1 MIPKSKFFNTLIA
14 LFVFNTIAF
23 SQIADKSTYLNSV
36 KYELQKTWPNN
47 KTMNLVFHGHSVPS
61 GYFATP
67 NVNTLE
73 AYPYTSLVNLKG
85 MYPYAVLNTIT
96 TSIGGEQ
103 AEKGQLRFASE
114 VLCMRPDVL
123 FIDYAIN
130 DRGIGLERAR
140 AAWVKMIEAAIA
152 YGCKV
157 MLLTPTP
164 ISSESLTDSQ
174 NPLALH
180 AQQIRDL
187 AAEYHVGL
195 VDSYLAFQELNA
207 AGVNLS
213 TYYAQSNHVNGKGHK
228 VVADKI
234 KEWFTISQTTSVDVH
249 FDFENNN
256 DIETTDKL
264 SSVKGTFSG
273 TSVVVDSER
282 GKVLSLP
289 TAQSYMKIN
298 TNPLNNSEFSISFWI
313 KIPEEVSWKNIF
325 YFTEASGKHLIGMT
339 KEDWFPLKQFCF
351 YNKSI
356 AGIAGTGSKLDI
368 NTWQHIVLTSSSGIS
383 NIYLNGVKKTT
394 QNILALNGLT
404 FTDFYIGTPDN
415 TSAISFVDDVII
427 KKVKLSDSEVLDLYN
442 NQKNTVSALN
452 KAMKSNV
459 KVYPN
464 PVKKNEKFN
473 IELPNSMLNTDVNY
487 SIYNSDGKLILQ
499 NKINTLNSYIFSHKF
514 KNTGIYFVNFSNK
527 TFTDTLKI
535 SVI

>member
-1 MIPKSKFFNTLIA
+1 MITKSKLLNTVIV
-14 LFVFNTIAF
+14 LFVFNSILF
-23 SQIADKSTYLNSV
+23 SQIADKATYLNNI

-73 AYPYTSLVNLKG
+73 AYPYTTLVNIKG

-195 VDSYLAFQELNA
+195 VDSYQAFQELNA

-256 DIETTDKL
+256 DIETNDKL

-273 TSVVVDSER
+273 TSVVVDPER

-298 TNPLNNSEFSISFWI
+298 ANPLNNSEFSISFWI

-325 YFTEASGKHLIGMT
+325 YFTEASGKHLIGLT
-339 KEDWFPLKQFCF
+339 KEEWFPLKQFCF
-351 YNKSI
+351 YNKSV

-394 QNILALNGLT
+394 QNVLTLSGLT

-415 TSAISFVDDVII
+415 TSAISFVDDVIVR
-427 KKVKLSDSEVLDLYN
+427 KGKLSDSEVLDLYN
-442 NQKNTVSALN
+442 NQKNSAQTI
-452 KAMKSNV
+452 KSAIKSNF

-473 IELPNSMLNTDVNY
+473 IELSESLINTVVNCSVY
-487 SIYNSDGKLILQ
+487 DADGKLMLHKEIDKSKS
-499 NKINTLNSYIFSHKF
+499 NKFTHKF
-514 KNTGIYFVNFSNK
+514 SDTGIYFINFKNK
-527 TFTDTLKI
+527 KFTDTIKV